1 MRIKMGTELFS
12 PEVVN
17 TVVDTGKT
25 LISSPAVQGV
35 VSALITTLFVRRG
48 EDIKAME
55 ALKAKELE
63 KVTEELLK
71 TGRLSYVELYKCNN
85 FLKIAKRADEMM
97 STCQGNLSDAG
108 EGENEEQDKFSFDWL
123 MRFFDA
129 VGNISNEELQQ
140 LWGRVLANEIVR
152 PKACSLRTLDMI
164 RNMSP
169 EEAETFSVLCRYVM
183 QSGNTYYIDSAGF
196 FCEED
201 GHRECR
207 NYIKNNGLSYEEHI
221 IPLVEAGALSQ
232 DHDLA
237 IYINKDIKLQV
248 HNDKICGVVMNYED
262 APVLFRRDAY
272 FLTASG
278 RELFHIIHNSENYEV
293 DEEYTLLCLED
304 MKKGNPAFYVG
315 AFKILNGGSSVDLL
329 EDI

>member
-63 KVTEELLK
+63 KVIEELLK

-97 STCQGNLSDAG
+97 SICQGNLSDAG

-129 VGNISNEELQQ
+129 VGNISNENVEDVYKVILD
-140 LWGRVLANEIVR
+140 
-152 PKACSLRTLDMI
+152 TLL
-164 RNMSP
+164 
-169 EEAETFSVLCRYVM
+169 T
-183 QSGNTYYIDSAGF
+183 
-196 FCEED
+196 
-201 GHRECR
+201 
-207 NYIKNNGLSYEEHI
+207 I
-221 IPLVEAGALSQ
+221 I
-232 DHDLA
+232 H
-237 IYINKDIKLQV
+237 
-248 HNDKICGVVMNYED
+248 
-262 APVLFRRDAY
+262 
-272 FLTASG
+272 
-278 RELFHIIHNSENYEV
+278 ELFHVNQLIDYSKYNL
-293 DEEYTLLCLED
+293 DKEYTRIIE
-304 MKKGNPAFYVG
+304 
-315 AFKILNGGSSVDLL
+315 GSNTYMADKFF
-329 EDI
+329 

>member
-1 MRIKMGTELFS
+1 MGAELFS

-17 TVVDTGKT
+17 TVVNTGKT

-35 VSALITTLFVRRG
+35 VSSLITTLFVRRG
-48 EDIKAME
+48 ENVKVME
-55 ALKAKELE
+55 ALKAKEFE

-71 TGRLSYVELYKCNN
+71 TGRLSYVELYKCSN
-85 FLKIAKRADEMM
+85 FLKIAKCADKMM
-97 STCQGNLSDAG
+97 STSQKNFFDAG
-108 EGENEEQDKFSFDWL
+108 QDENEEQDKFSFDWL

-140 LWGRVLANEIVR
+140 LWGKVLANEILR

-164 RNMSP
+164 RNMST
-169 EEAETFSVLCRYVM
+169 EEAETFSFLCRYVM

-201 GHRECR
+201 GHQKCR
-207 NYIKNNGLSYEEHI
+207 NYIKNKGLSYEEHI

-272 FLTASG
+272 LLTVSG
-278 RELFHIIHNSENYEV
+278 RELFHIIHNSENYEA

-304 MKKGNPAFYVG
+304 MKKENSAFYIG
-315 AFKILNGGSSVDLL
+315 AFKILKGGSSVDLL

>member
-1 MRIKMGTELFS
+1 MGTELFS

-17 TVVDTGKT
+17 TVVNTGKT

-35 VSALITTLFVRRG
+35 VSSLITTLFVRRG
-48 EDIKAME
+48 ENVKVME
-55 ALKAKELE
+55 ALKAKEFE

-71 TGRLSYVELYKCNN
+71 TGRLSYVELYKCKN
-85 FLKIAKRADEMM
+85 FLKIAKCADEMI
-97 STCQGNLSDAG
+97 STCQENFFDDGQD
-108 EGENEEQDKFSFDWL
+108 ENEEQDKFSFDWL

-140 LWGRVLANEIVR
+140 LWGKVLANEILR

-169 EEAETFSVLCRYVM
+169 EEAETFSFLCRYVM

-201 GHRECR
+201 GHQKCR
-207 NYIKNNGLSYEEHI
+207 NYIKNKGLSYEEHI

-272 FLTASG
+272 LLTASG
-278 RELFHIIHNSENYEV
+278 RELFHIIHNSENYEA

-304 MKKGNPAFYVG
+304 MKKENPAFYIG
-315 AFKILNGGSSVDLL
+315 AFKILKGGSSVDLL

>member
-1 MRIKMGTELFS
+1 MGTELFS

-48 EDIKAME
+48 ENIKGME
-55 ALKAKELE
+55 ALKAKEFE

-85 FLKIAKRADEMM
+85 FFKIAKRADEMIL
-97 STCQGNLSDAG
+97 TCQEKSSDAG
-108 EGENEEQDKFSFDWL
+108 QNEEQGKFSFDWL

-207 NYIKNNGLSYEEHI
+207 DYIKNKGLSYEEHI

-262 APVLFRRDAY
+262 DPVLFQRDGY

-278 RELFHIIHNSENYEV
+278 RELFHIIHNSENYEA

-304 MKKGNPAFYVG
+304 MKKGNPAFYRQGHREGQYRALCGQGIIVG
-315 AFKILNGGSSVDLL
+315 IQ
-329 EDI
+329 

>member
-1 MRIKMGTELFS
+1 
-12 PEVVN
+12 
-17 TVVDTGKT
+17 
-25 LISSPAVQGV
+25 
-35 VSALITTLFVRRG
+35 
-48 EDIKAME
+48 
-55 ALKAKELE
+55 
-63 KVTEELLK
+63 
-71 TGRLSYVELYKCNN
+71 
-85 FLKIAKRADEMM
+85 
-97 STCQGNLSDAG
+97 
-108 EGENEEQDKFSFDWL
+108 

-140 LWGRVLANEIVR
+140 LWGKVLANEIVR

-169 EEAETFSVLCRYVM
+169 EEAETFSFLCRYVM

-201 GHRECR
+201 GHQKCR
-207 NYIKNNGLSYEEHI
+207 NYIKNKGLSYEEHI

-272 FLTASG
+272 LLTASG
-278 RELFHIIHNSENYEV
+278 RELFHIIHNSENYEA

-304 MKKGNPAFYVG
+304 MKKENPAFYIG
-315 AFKILNGGSSVDLL
+315 AFKILKGGSSVDLL

>member
-1 MRIKMGTELFS
+1 MGTELFS

-48 EDIKAME
+48 ENIKGME
-55 ALKAKELE
+55 ALKAKEFE

-85 FLKIAKRADEMM
+85 FFKIAKRADEMIL
-97 STCQGNLSDAG
+97 TCQENSSDAG
-108 EGENEEQDKFSFDWL
+108 QDENEEQGKFSFDWL

-207 NYIKNNGLSYEEHI
+207 DYIKNKGLSYEEHI

-262 APVLFRRDAY
+262 DPVLFRRDVY
-272 FLTASG
+272 LLTASG
-278 RELFHIIHNSENYEV
+278 RELFHIIHNSENYEA

-304 MKKGNPAFYVG
+304 MKKENPAFYIG
-315 AFKILNGGSSVDLL
+315 AFKILEGESSVDLL